1 MKVLFIHNTIAEY
14 RIQFML
20 KLSSL
25 CDVDF
30 LITDPKL
37 AYDVYGLPET
47 TQNSLSIININSK
60 KDFLGIKKI
69 MISKNYDLV
78 VLPPIDTF
86 YQYFCGIIALL
97 YAKKNNIKIAY
108 WSEGWQL
115 NKLPFVK
122 RIKKLIHKYMKKSI
136 LRFCDLCI
144 ASGSKAVSYYKQ
156 IGVPSEII
164 KIAYDSSTSP
174 ATSLENIRSIHC
186 LPQNAKI
193 VLFLGRIVERKG
205 CDFLIRAFEEVH
217 KLHPDAYLLIGGDG
231 DYMPKCK
238 ELASRMDSFKYIKFI
253 GLISPKERKAY
264 FKESD
269 VFVLPSFS
277 FGGTIEAWGLTVNEA
292 LEQGTPVVSTDIV
305 GAAFDLLD
313 GNCGIMVPER
323 NVSEMSKAVSHFL
336 SISNKEKLYEICQ
349 SRYEQFSVDNMA
361 YSFYNSFK
369 LLLGNEC

>member
-1 MKVLFIHNTIAEY
+1 MKVLFIHNTVAEY

-20 KLSSL
+20 KLSKL

-30 LITDPKL
+30 LITDPNL

-47 TQNSLSIININSK
+47 TLKSLSIINIDSK
-60 KDFLGIKKI
+60 KDVLSIRKI
-69 MISKNYDLV
+69 LMSKNYDLV

-97 YAKKNNIKIAY
+97 YAKKNKVKIAY

-115 NKLPFVK
+115 NQLPLIK
-122 RIKKLIHKYMKKSI
+122 RLKKLIHKYMKKS
-136 LRFCDLCI
+136 LLKYCDLCI
-144 ASGSKAVSYYKQ
+144 ASGSKAVSYYQQ
-156 IGVPSEII
+156 IGVPSDII

-174 ATSLENIRSIHC
+174 STLLKDIRSQYD

-193 VLFLGRIVERKG
+193 ILFLGRIVERKG
-205 CDFLIRAFEEVH
+205 CDFLIRAFEKVH

-238 ELASRMDSFKYIKFI
+238 KLASQMDSFKYIKFI
-253 GLISPKERKAY
+253 GLVSPKERKAY

-277 FGGTIEAWGLTVNEA
+277 LGGTIEAWGLTINEA
-292 LEQGTPVVSTDIV
+292 LEQGTPVVSTDVV

-313 GNCGIMVPER
+313 GKCGIMVPER
-323 NVSEMSKAVSHFL
+323 NITDLSKAVSYFL
-336 SISNKEKLYEICQ
+336 SISNKEKLQEICL

-369 LLLGNEC
+369 LLLDNER